1 MAGPPF
7 PCPFTPFTPSPLL
20 HTSQVWH
27 NYGFDRH
34 VLSNMGIECRG
45 FAGDTLH
52 MARLL
57 DASRRGSKTYALD
70 SLTSDPKVWGGVGWV

>member
-1 MAGPPF
+1 M
-7 PCPFTPFTPSPLL
+7 
-20 HTSQVWH
+20 WH

-70 SLTSDPKVWGGVGWV
+70 SLTSDPKVCGGSVGEFGKGVGWGGCDCITVPGSTQPRQ